1 MRNFLSKEFILFAIV
16 GVSNT
21 VINFIVYAI
30 LVFFNMPYLI
40 ANVIGYGVG
49 MLNSYLLNKNF
60 VFQKKEGGSS
70 IFFKFV
76 LINVITVTVHSIL
89 LYFFVSVFG
98 WHKIYSQAFVT
109 IITLVLNYLGNKL
122 WTFK

>member
-1 MRNFLSKEFILFAIV
+1 MRRFLSKEFILFSLV

-21 VINFIVYAI
+21 VINFIVYTI
-30 LVFFNMPYLI
+30 LVFFSMPYLL

-49 MLNSYLLNKNF
+49 MINSYLLNKYF
-60 VFQKKEGGSS
+60 VFQKKQRDSS
-70 IFFKFV
+70 EFLKFV
-76 LINVITVTVHSIL
+76 LVNIITVTVHSIL
-89 LYFFVSVFG
+89 LYCFVSIFG

-109 IITLVLNYLGNKL
+109 MITLVINFLGNKL

>member
-1 MRNFLSKEFILFAIV
+1 MKKFLSKEFILFALV

-21 VINFIVYAI
+21 VINFIVYTI
-30 LVFFNMPYLI
+30 LVYFSMPYLI

-49 MLNSYLLNKNF
+49 MINSFLLNKYF
-60 VFQKKEGGSS
+60 VFQKKEGDSS
-70 IFFKFV
+70 VFIKFV
-76 LINVITVTVHSIL
+76 FVNLITVTVHSIL
-89 LYFFVSVFG
+89 LYVLVSIFG

>member
-1 MRNFLSKEFILFAIV
+1 MRRFLSKEFILFALV

-21 VINFIVYAI
+21 VINFIVYTI
-30 LVFFNMPYLI
+30 LVTISMPYLL

-49 MLNSYLLNKNF
+49 MINSYLLNKYF
-60 VFQKKEGGSS
+60 VFQKKEGDSS
-70 IFFKFV
+70 VFLKFV
-76 LINVITVTVHSIL
+76 LVNIITVTVHSIL
-89 LYFFVSVFG
+89 LYFFVSIFG

-109 IITLVLNYLGNKL
+109 IITLVINYLGNKL

>member
-1 MRNFLSKEFILFAIV
+1 MRRFLSKEFILFSLV

-21 VINFIVYAI
+21 VINFIVYTI
-30 LVFFNMPYLI
+30 LVSFSMPYLL

-49 MLNSYLLNKNF
+49 MINSYLLNKYF
-60 VFQKKEGGSS
+60 VFQKKQRDSS
-70 IFFKFV
+70 EFLKFV
-76 LINVITVTVHSIL
+76 LVNIITVIVHSIL
-89 LYFFVSVFG
+89 LYYFVSIFG

-109 IITLVLNYLGNKL
+109 MITLVINFLGNKL

>member
-1 MRNFLSKEFILFAIV
+1 MRRFLSKEFILFALV

-21 VINFIVYAI
+21 VINFIVYTI
-30 LVFFNMPYLI
+30 LVFFSMPYLL
-40 ANVIGYGVG
+40 ANIIGYGVG
-49 MLNSYLLNKNF
+49 MINSYLLNKHF
-60 VFQKKEGGSS
+60 VFQKKEGDSS
-70 IFFKFV
+70 VFLKFV
-76 LINVITVTVHSIL
+76 LVNIITVTVHSIL
-89 LYFFVSVFG
+89 LYFFVSILG

>member
-1 MRNFLSKEFILFAIV
+1 MRKFLSKEFILFALV

-21 VINFIVYAI
+21 VINFIVYTI
-30 LVFFNMPYLI
+30 LVFFSMPYLL

-49 MLNSYLLNKNF
+49 MINSYLLNKYF
-60 VFQKKEGGSS
+60 VFQKKEGDSS
-70 IFFKFV
+70 VFLKFV
-76 LINVITVTVHSIL
+76 LVNIITVTVHSIL
-89 LYFFVSVFG
+89 LYFFVSIFG

>member
-1 MRNFLSKEFILFAIV
+1 MRRFFSKEFILFALV

-21 VINFIVYAI
+21 VINFIVYTI
-30 LVFFNMPYLI
+30 LVTISMPYLL

-49 MLNSYLLNKNF
+49 MINSYLLNKYF
-60 VFQKKEGGSS
+60 VFQKKEGDSS
-70 IFFKFV
+70 VFLKFV
-76 LINVITVTVHSIL
+76 LVNIITVTVHSIL
-89 LYFFVSVFG
+89 LYLFVSIFG

-109 IITLVLNYLGNKL
+109 MITLVLNYLGNKL

>member
-1 MRNFLSKEFILFAIV
+1 MRRFLSKEFILFALV

-21 VINFIVYAI
+21 VINFIVYTI
-30 LVFFNMPYLI
+30 LVYFSMPYLI

-49 MLNSYLLNKNF
+49 MINSFLLNKYF
-60 VFQKKEGGSS
+60 VFQKKEGDSS
-70 IFFKFV
+70 VFIKFV
-76 LINVITVTVHSIL
+76 FVNLITVTVHSIL
-89 LYFFVSVFG
+89 LYVLVSIFG

>member
-1 MRNFLSKEFILFAIV
+1 MRRILSKEFILFALV

-21 VINFIVYAI
+21 VINFIVYTI
-30 LVFFNMPYLI
+30 LVFFNMHYLI
-40 ANVIGYGVG
+40 ANIIGYGVG
-49 MLNSYLLNKNF
+49 MINSYLLNKYF
-60 VFQKKEGGSS
+60 VFQKKEGDSLVF
-70 IFFKFV
+70 IKFV
-76 LINVITVTVHSIL
+76 LVNIITVTVHSIL
-89 LYFFVSVFG
+89 LYFFVSIFG